1 MSNGDDLD
9 DGLIYEVD
17 TDFNSALVQSPQEQ
31 EQEQEQG
38 QQAPGQETLAGKRQ
52 LEENTESD
60 QKSTNDSKPLSK
72 RQKKLAS
79 SKLHQKKLEKMEYE
93 KQQKKNVPTMSSESI
108 AEYLATFIRERNPDL
123 SALELDELYFKKS
136 DFISTE
142 RYEKE
147 RNLDNFQ
154 DFINTFSKSPRAL
167 VFSVSN
173 IRVADAFRSL
183 GGSKQAVKLFSKNKL
198 KEDLERVNM
207 LLGEIEKEAKG
218 AKNKKNKKQ
227 QKAIKYFVATP
238 ARMSKII
245 ESTDLFFQ
253 GKDKLDIFLDASYL
267 DPKTNSVLT
276 SEDGMVLCKV
286 LKEFLKKKSSVK
298 ILLF

>member
-1 MSNGDDLD
+1 MFNGDDLD
-9 DGLIYEVD
+9 DGLLYEVD
-17 TDFNSALVQSPQEQ
+17 TDFNSALVQSPQEEEQ
-31 EQEQEQG
+31 EQEQEQ
-38 QQAPGQETLAGKRQ
+38 QALGQETLAGKRQ

-173 IRVADAFRSL
+173 IRVADTFRSL

>member
-9 DGLIYEVD
+9 DGLLYEVD
-17 TDFNSALVQSPQEQ
+17 TDFNSALVQSPQEEEQ
-31 EQEQEQG
+31 EQEQEQ
-38 QQAPGQETLAGKRQ
+38 QALGQETLAGKRQ

>member
-9 DGLIYEVD
+9 DGLLYEVD
-17 TDFNSALVQSPQEQ
+17 TDFNSALVQSPQEE
-31 EQEQEQG
+31 EQEQEQ
-38 QQAPGQETLAGKRQ
+38 QALGQETLAGKRQ

>member
-9 DGLIYEVD
+9 DGLLYEVD
-17 TDFNSALVQSPQEQ
+17 TDFNSALVQSPQEE
-31 EQEQEQG
+31 EQEQ
-38 QQAPGQETLAGKRQ
+38 QALGQETLAGKRQ

-207 LLGEIEKEAKG
+207 LLGGIEKEAKG

>member
-9 DGLIYEVD
+9 DGLLYEVD
-17 TDFNSALVQSPQEQ
+17 TDFNSALVQSPQEEEQ
-31 EQEQEQG
+31 EQEQEQ
-38 QQAPGQETLAGKRQ
+38 QALGQETLAGKRQ

-207 LLGEIEKEAKG
+207 LLGETEKEAKG

>member
-17 TDFNSALVQSPQEQ
+17 TDFNSALVESPQEQ
-31 EQEQEQG
+31 EQEQEQ
-38 QQAPGQETLAGKRQ
+38 QALGQETLAGKRQ

>member
-9 DGLIYEVD
+9 DGLLYEVD
-17 TDFNSALVQSPQEQ
+17 TDFNSALVQSPQEEEQ
-31 EQEQEQG
+31 EQEQEQ
-38 QQAPGQETLAGKRQ
+38 QTLGQETLAGKRQ

-207 LLGEIEKEAKG
+207 LLGETEKEAKG

>member
-17 TDFNSALVQSPQEQ
+17 TDFNSALVESPQEQ
-31 EQEQEQG
+31 EQEQE

-227 QKAIKYFVATP
+227 QKALKYFVATP
-238 ARMSKII
+238 ARMAKII